1 MSSFKTNHLKQVEQG
16 IVFIHYLKGENKM
29 TEKTP
34 LAAVK
39 KFYEDNVKITEIWN
53 TYEEDEFKEG
63 DYTYL
68 LVDQPE
74 EVHLVTVLKLSDD
87 TYKLEKEQTRKYLKA
102 DMFESMVGLVKT
114 IKNGL
119 NTSEKK

>member
-1 MSSFKTNHLKQVEQG
+1 M
-16 IVFIHYLKGENKM
+16 I
-29 TEKTP
+29 EKTP

-39 KFYEDNVKITEIWN
+39 KCYGDNVKITEIWN

-68 LVDQPE
+68 LVDETE
-74 EVHLVTVLKLSDD
+74 EVHLVTVLKLSADN
-87 TYKLEKEQTRKYLKA
+87 YKLEKEQTRKYSKA
-102 DMFESMVGLVKT
+102 DIFESMVGLVKT

-119 NTSEKK
+119 NTSENKGNNK

>member
-1 MSSFKTNHLKQVEQG
+1 
-16 IVFIHYLKGENKM
+16 M

-39 KFYEDNVKITEIWN
+39 EFYGDNFKITELWN
-53 TYEEDEFKEG
+53 SGEDESMEG

-68 LVDQPE
+68 LVDQTE

-87 TYKLEKEQTRKYLKA
+87 NYKLEKEQTRKYSKA

-119 NTSEKK
+119 NTSEIK